1 MQGLS
6 VAAFWREEH
15 AYFGRLLDLLE
26 RQLDVLA
33 AGERPDHA
41 LMLDIIEYLREYSD
55 RYHHRREDA
64 AFELL
69 ARRLP
74 RLRPQLERLQ
84 QQHRVIEEAGRAL
97 QRRLELAVEG
107 GSPPRKE
114 VEAAAAV
121 YVLYYRHHIAT
132 EESEVVWRAV
142 TALSPEDWQAVGDCV
157 GVAFDP
163 LFGATPRE
171 RYRELLARLRGPQ
184 ETP

>member
-1 MQGLS
+1 MQTAP
-6 VAAFWREEH
+6 VAALWREEH

-33 AGERPDHA
+33 AGERPDYA

-55 RYHHRREDA
+55 RYHHRREDV

-74 RLRPQLERLQ
+74 RLRPQLE
-84 QQHRVIEEAGRAL
+84 
-97 QRRLELAVEG
+97 
-107 GSPPRKE
+107 
-114 VEAAAAV
+114 
-121 YVLYYRHHIAT
+121 
-132 EESEVVWRAV
+132 VVWRAV
-142 TALSPEDWQAVGDCV
+142 TALSPVDWQAVADSV

-171 RYRELLARLRGPQ
+171 RYRELLGSLRGPQ
-184 ETP
+184 RTP